1 MSKGNQ
7 KRGQCSNCPSIK
19 RVITVLVH
27 GCHLDLCE
35 SCRLAL
41 SKIVRE
47 REAGRCLIRASTP
60 SEQLDHE
67 IMAEDIEAAL
77 SVDMVA

>member
-7 KRGQCSNCPSIK
+7 KRGQCDACPATK
-19 RVITVLVH
+19 RVFLVKIQD
-27 GCHLDLCE
+27 GRMNLCE
-35 SCRLAL
+35 NCRLAY

-47 REAGRCLIRASTP
+47 REAGRRLVPTLTP

-77 SVDMVA
+77 SVDMDA